1 MAADIKWCAV
11 PLTPRHAQTLI
22 VTNSHTSVLITL
34 TSNFAKATK
43 ILSRSPINN
52 YIYRKMKNKILLI
65 FIIGLLSAC
74 FRNKVTVEPL
84 NCDVHKVEISLD
96 ETFYDS
102 IVSHISDTS
111 FVILNEKGSVMF
123 SYADKIIEHNNKYYI
138 LDKSSLR
145 TVVSFKKDGSPVARY
160 GSFGQGPGEYVFP
173 WDMDIDETG
182 VYVLDTN
189 SKKIIHYTDSGI
201 LLSERK
207 IPFFADA
214 FKRLKNGNFIFN
226 MTPDGTQIPSLIYT
240 DSLMNPIKHSMPY
253 QEGYVGGYTTNGIFT
268 NNHLGLGF
276 YRSPSDSLSIL
287 DKNGEVQAFIVFD
300 FLDKAVPQ
308 IAKTD
313 YLAFSSNNQTGDY
326 LHLVNNPIGV
336 SDSIWIG
343 LIEDGHNQYTIIFN
357 PFNNKCGCKKFTESS
372 SVYDMIE
379 PMFSDNKGTVVSLI
393 SQELEG
399 RCRDYESLPDTIIN
413 ALNDG
418 NRVLLINKF
427 HF

>member
-1 MAADIKWCAV
+1 
-11 PLTPRHAQTLI
+11 
-22 VTNSHTSVLITL
+22 
-34 TSNFAKATK
+34 
-43 ILSRSPINN
+43 
-52 YIYRKMKNKILLI
+52 MKNKTLVIQIFLL
-65 FIIGLLSAC
+65 GLLSAC
-74 FRNKVTVEPL
+74 FRNSETVESL
-84 NCDVHKVEISLD
+84 NCDVHKVEIHLD
-96 ETFYDS
+96 KSFYDS
-102 IVSHISDTS
+102 ITSHISDTS
-111 FVILNEKGSVMF
+111 FVILNEKNNMMF
-123 SYADKIIEHNNKYYI
+123 SCVDKIIERDNKYYI

-145 TVVSFKKDGSPVARY
+145 TVVSFNKDGSPVARY
-160 GSFGQGPGEYVFP
+160 GCFGQGPGEYVFP

-189 SKKIIHYTDSGI
+189 SKKIIHYTEAGN

-226 MTPDGTQIPSLIYT
+226 ATPDGTQIPSLIYT
-240 DSLMNPIKHSMPY
+240 DSLMNPIKYSMPY

-268 NNHLGLGF
+268 YNNLGLCF

-287 DKNGEVQAFIVFD
+287 DKNGKVQTFIVFD
-300 FLDKAVPQ
+300 FLDKTVPQ

-313 YLAFSSNNQTGDY
+313 YLAFSSNNRTCDY
-326 LHLVNNPIGV
+326 LHFVNNPIGV

-379 PMFSDNKGTVVSLI
+379 PMFSDNKGTIVSLI

-399 RCRDYESLPDTIIN
+399 RCRDYESLPDTIID

-427 HF
+427 DF

>member
-1 MAADIKWCAV
+1 
-11 PLTPRHAQTLI
+11 
-22 VTNSHTSVLITL
+22 
-34 TSNFAKATK
+34 
-43 ILSRSPINN
+43 
-52 YIYRKMKNKILLI
+52 MKNKTLVIQIFLL
-65 FIIGLLSAC
+65 GLLSAC
-74 FRNKVTVEPL
+74 FRNRETVESL
-84 NCDVHKVEISLD
+84 NCDVHKVEIHLD
-96 ETFYDS
+96 KSFYDS
-102 IVSHISDTS
+102 ITSHISDTS
-111 FVILNEKGSVMF
+111 FVILNEKNNMMF
-123 SYADKIIEHNNKYYI
+123 SCVDKIIERDNKYYI

-145 TVVSFKKDGSPVARY
+145 TVVSFNKDGSPVARY
-160 GSFGQGPGEYVFP
+160 GCFGQGPGEYVFP

-189 SKKIIHYTDSGI
+189 SKKIIHYTEAGN

-226 MTPDGTQIPSLIYT
+226 ATPDGTQIPSLIYT
-240 DSLMNPIKHSMPY
+240 DSLMNPIKYSMPY

-268 NNHLGLGF
+268 YNNLGLCF

-287 DKNGEVQAFIVFD
+287 DKNGKVQTFIVFD
-300 FLDKAVPQ
+300 FLDKTVPQ

-313 YLAFSSNNQTGDY
+313 YLAFSSNNRTCDY
-326 LHLVNNPIGV
+326 LHFVNNPIGV

-379 PMFSDNKGTVVSLI
+379 PMFSDNKGTIVSLI

-399 RCRDYESLPDTIIN
+399 RCRDYESLPDTIID

-427 HF
+427 DF